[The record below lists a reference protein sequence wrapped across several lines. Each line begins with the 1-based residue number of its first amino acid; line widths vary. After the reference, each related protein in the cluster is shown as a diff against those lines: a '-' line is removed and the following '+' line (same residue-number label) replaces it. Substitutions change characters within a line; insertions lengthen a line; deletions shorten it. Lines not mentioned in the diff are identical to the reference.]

1 MFESDLDKGAR
12 KMQRRTFLAVSAAAV
27 GAMAL
32 VSLRTPGI
40 VAAAA
45 ENVPEE
51 TTIVEFSDDG
61 KKLRKIRVP
70 KVVKTQAEWKKL
82 LSPNAFD
89 ITRNADTEMAFTG
102 KYWNLHEK
110 GLYRCICCENALFDS
125 DTKFESGTG
134 WPSFWAPIAEEN
146 IHSER
151 DTSFGMVST
160 AVNCA
165 LRDAHLG
172 HVFNDGPQ
180 PTGLRYCMNSVSLKF
195 LKHG

>member
-1 MFESDLDKGAR
+1 MFESDLDKDAR
-12 KMQRRTFLAVSAAAV
+12 KMQRRTFLAVSATAV

-32 VSLRTPGI
+32 VSIRTPGI
-40 VAAAA
+40 VAAAV
-45 ENVPEE
+45 ENEPEE

-61 KKLRKIRVP
+61 KKLRNIRVP

-146 IHSER
+146 VRTDR
-151 DTSFGMVST
+151 DTTFGMVRT
-160 AVNCA
+160 AVNCT
-165 LRDAHLG
+165 LCDAHLG
-172 HVFNDGPQ
+172 HVFDDGPQ
-180 PTGLRYCMNSVSLKF
+180 PTGLRYCMNSGSLKF
-195 LKHG
+195 VKRG

>member
-1 MFESDLDKGAR
+1 MFESDLDKDAR
-12 KMQRRTFLAVSAAAV
+12 KMQRRTFLAVSATAV

-32 VSLRTPGI
+32 VSIRTPGI
-40 VAAAA
+40 VAAAV

-146 IHSER
+146 VRTDRIR
-151 DTSFGMVST
+151 VSGW
-160 AVNCA
+160 CA
-165 LRDAHLG
+165 PR
-172 HVFNDGPQ
+172 
-180 PTGLRYCMNSVSLKF
+180 
-195 LKHG
+195 